1 MKTLKTTA
9 QIGAYGERIAA
20 RYLRLHGYFVRKRNW
35 RTGHLELDII
45 AETLRD
51 LAFVEVK
58 TRTYRQIDG
67 FSKPPSSAVD
77 AEKQSMTRQA
87 ARRYLMRYPTKK
99 QPRMD
104 VLEIYLLKKEGTDKY
119 KVAKIQHFK
128 AAY

>member
-9 QIGAYGERIAA
+9 EIGAYGERLAV
-20 RYLRLHGYFVRKRNW
+20 RYLRLRGYAIRARNW
-35 RTGHLELDII
+35 RTGHLELDIV

-51 LAFVEVK
+51 LAVVEGK
-58 TRTYRQIDG
+58 TRTYRKIDG
-67 FSKPPSSAVD
+67 FSQPPSSPVD
-77 AEKQSMTRQA
+77 ADKRKMTRQA
-87 ARRYLMRYPTKK
+87 AQRYLSRSPTKK

-104 VLEIYLLKKEGTDKY
+104 VIEIFLQRKGDSDKY

>member
-9 QIGAYGERIAA
+9 EIGAYGERLAV
-20 RYLRLHGYFVRKRNW
+20 RYLRLRGYAIRARNW
-35 RTGHLELDII
+35 RTGHLELDVV

-58 TRTYRQIDG
+58 TRTYRKIDG

-77 AEKQSMTRQA
+77 ADKRKMTRQA
-87 ARRYLMRYPTKK
+87 AQRYLSRYPTKK

-104 VLEIYLLKKEGTDKY
+104 VIEIFLQRKGDSDKY
-119 KVAKIQHFK
+119 KLAKIQHFK

>member
-9 QIGAYGERIAA
+9 EIGAYGERLAV
-20 RYLRLHGYFVRKRNW
+20 RYLRLRGYAIRARNW
-35 RTGHLELDII
+35 RTGHFELDVV

-58 TRTYRQIDG
+58 TRTYRKIDG

-77 AEKQSMTRQA
+77 ADKRKMTRQA
-87 ARRYLMRYPTKK
+87 AQRYLSRYPTKK

-104 VLEIYLLKKEGTDKY
+104 VIEVWLVRDEKTDKT
-119 KVAKIQHFK
+119 KVVKINHIK